1 MNKRITGFMRAF
13 GVEGG
18 TPVSNNHS
26 DVTTSFSGDILH
38 PIIDGLFASPSL
50 TGSGGRTGSVKV
62 SRAVEAESWIQLGP
76 FKGLSKAELLDKA
89 KSRQWVEEQTRGW
102 ILFRWK
108 EQGFVNV
115 ARACCSGLFEL

>member
-1 MNKRITGFMRAF
+1 MNKRITGYMRAF
-13 GVEGG
+13 GIDGG
-18 TPVSNNHS
+18 APVSATYS
-26 DVTTSFSGDILH
+26 DVTTHFSGDILH

-62 SRAVEAESWIQLGP
+62 TRAFEAESWIQLGP
-76 FKGLSKAELLDKA
+76 FKGLSKADLLEKSR
-89 KSRQWVEEQTRGW
+89 SRQWIEEQTKGW

-115 ARACCSGLFEL
+115 ARELPFPCQL